1 VQACGE
7 STNVYAPA
15 WCNTQSES
23 YVGAEEVTQLTVY
36 NLCPLRSVYTLH
48 GSHDSAN
55 SIFLLFLRHQ
65 TEQGTRPQQG
75 LPEAVVSL
83 MG

>member
-1 VQACGE
+1 VQACGK
-7 STNVYAPA
+7 STNVYATA
-15 WCNTQSES
+15 LCNTQSES

-48 GSHDSAN
+48 GSYDIAYC
-55 SIFLLFLRHQ
+55 IFLLFLRHQ
-65 TEQGTRPQQG
+65 TEQVTCPQQG